1 MKISHIPTPE
11 TDAAWKDPQRTRD
24 GTGFRS
30 DVQSIDIALSVAEK
44 SKDLE
49 RRLTV
54 AREALKRCDPG
65 EHDYP
70 IPSDPYDGAAFC
82 EISVGDIRAIREAL
96 TLTAPKP

>member
-1 MKISHIPTPE
+1 MNMNEIPTPE

-49 RRLTV
+49 RRLTL
-54 AREALKRCDPG
+54 AREALKRLIENSPCPNAGTFYQVARD
-65 EHDYP
+65 
-70 IPSDPYDGAAFC
+70 
-82 EISVGDIRAIREAL
+82 RAKESL
-96 TLTAPKP
+96 TITAPKP

>member
-1 MKISHIPTPE
+1 MKTQTKKEMNLNEIPTPE

-30 DVQSIDIALSVAEK
+30 DVPSIDIALSVAEK

-49 RRLTV
+49 RRLAV
-54 AREALKRCDPG
+54 ARDAL
-65 EHDYP
+65 E
-70 IPSDPYDGAAFC
+70 
-82 EISVGDIRAIREAL
+82 RATIWSTENAILLVSKQAL